1 MNGALSAVIGVAVL
15 GWVIWNQLRVREVT
29 PRRVRIAGVL
39 AVVGVVEV
47 AQAAGAA
54 PVSGLGWVLLVVG
67 LVVGAALGLVRA
79 ATVDLWAAADGR
91 VLTRGSWGTAGLW
104 LLGIGVHVGLDVLAR
119 VVAPSAATLNSSS
132 ILLFVAVGLGAQG
145 LVTTRRARSLPVS
158 PATTPERV
166 R

>member
-1 MNGALSAVIGVAVL
+1 MNGAFSAVIGVAVL
-15 GWVIWNQLRVREVT
+15 GWVMWNQLRVREVT
-29 PRRVRIAGVL
+29 PQRVRIAGVL

-79 ATVDLWAAADGR
+79 ATVDLWAADGR

-145 LVTTRRARSLPVS
+145 LVTMRRARSLPGS
-158 PATTPERV
+158 PVTTPERV